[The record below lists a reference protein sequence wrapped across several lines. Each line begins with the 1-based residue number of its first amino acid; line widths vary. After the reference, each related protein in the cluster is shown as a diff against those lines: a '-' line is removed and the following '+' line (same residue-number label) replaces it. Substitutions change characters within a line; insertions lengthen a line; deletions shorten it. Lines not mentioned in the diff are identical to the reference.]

1 MRKLLLTVL
10 GVLSLHCMGQDVI
23 EEVSYVSNQ
32 TIAKLY
38 GLPIKRTVSGGTKI
52 NVDFVGGWTKDM
64 EGAFT
69 YACKLW
75 EEAIPTTFPIRIKAV
90 LDNTKS
96 VNNGVLSKVGRQDI
110 VYLWKKRMNEGK

>member
-75 EEAIPTTFPIRIKAV
+75 EEAIPTTFPIRIK
-90 LDNTKS
+90 L
-96 VNNGVLSKVGRQDI
+96 
-110 VYLWKKRMNEGK
+110 Y